1 MRIACGN
8 CPLGI
13 CRNAGCPDELSP
25 IAYHFSLHPKF
36 WTQYLQACLA
46 SQVAKQQGEY
56 LAKLLTSGK
65 AVPKQPLKDVRP
77 FRYTHRGSLAYVG
90 RDKAVM
96 DVPNVGPL
104 FGWQAGIMST
114 FCPEWWVGTRRLP
127 CASTKH
133 GWSCAGVAWKGF
145 ETYSQFSARNL
156 TLVAFDWVRAKMF
169 GRDVSKV

>member
-1 MRIACGN
+1 M
-8 CPLGI
+8 
-13 CRNAGCPDELSP
+13 
-25 IAYHFSLHPKF
+25 
-36 WTQYLQACLA
+36 
-46 SQVAKQQGEY
+46 AKQQGEY

-114 FCPEWWVGTRRLP
+114 FCPEWWWVLGVCPVLVQSMGGPVQVWRGRDSRLT
-127 CASTKH
+127 AS
-133 GWSCAGVAWKGF
+133 
-145 ETYSQFSARNL
+145 SARG
-156 TLVAFDWVRAKMF
+156 T
-169 GRDVSKV
+169 